1 MKAGRKL
8 LAVILALAVGALAV
22 GCGSSSQNK
31 ELKLG
36 NIGWDES
43 IAIANLTKALLED
56 DLDYD
61 EVRLEQTD
69 SVRYLFQG
77 VSTGD
82 MDAFQDVW
90 LPQQKAYLGEV
101 EDQVEQLDSWY
112 RGTTRY
118 SIVTPSYMGITSIDQ
133 LNDTNADLIFGIEQ
147 DVDIMEAIPD
157 RVIPEYGLEQKL
169 VQSSTQGML
178 AEVENRYRNREEF
191 AFVAWS
197 PHWMNQRYDF
207 DYLDDPEGALG
218 DLTQSA
224 EIVTI
229 VNEDLPEDDPV
240 AYAFMEA
247 LTLDEEQVNDLED
260 EINTVSDPQTGVRNW
275 LENNRDVVQPWI
287 DATSNAPEA

>member
-1 MKAGRKL
+1 ML
-8 LAVILALAVGALAV
+8 LALAVGALAV
-22 GCGSSSQNK
+22 GCASSLQNK

-36 NIGWDES
+36 NMGWDES
-43 IAIANLTKALLED
+43 IAVANLTKALLED

-69 SVRYLFQG
+69 SVRYLFQS

-118 SIVTPSYMGITSIDQ
+118 SIATPSYMGITSIDQ
-133 LNDTNADLIFGIEQ
+133 LNDTGAKHLLGIEQ
-147 DVDIMEAIPD
+147 DVDIMEAIPVS
-157 RVIPEYGLEQKL
+157 VIPEYGLEQKL

-224 EIVTI
+224 EILTI

-240 AYAFMEA
+240 AYAFMDT
-247 LTLDEEQVNDLED
+247 LTLDEEQVNALED
-260 EINTVSDPQTGVRNW
+260 EINTAGDPQTGVRNW

-287 DATSNAPEA
+287 DAASNAPEA

>member
-1 MKAGRKL
+1 
-8 LAVILALAVGALAV
+8 LAVILALAVGALAA
-22 GCGSSSQNK
+22 GCGNFSQNK
-31 ELKLG
+31 ELKIG
-36 NIGWDES
+36 NIGWDENV
-43 IAIANLTKALLED
+43 AVANLTKALLED
-56 DLDYD
+56 NLDYD

-90 LPQQKAYLGEV
+90 LPQQKAYLSEV

-118 SIVTPSYMGITSIDQ
+118 SIATPSYMGITSIDQ

-157 RVIPEYGLEQKL
+157 SVIPEYGLEQKL

-178 AEVENRYRNREEF
+178 AEVEIRYRNREEF

-224 EIVTI
+224 EILTI
-229 VNEDLPEDDPV
+229 VNEDLQKDDPV

-247 LTLDEEQVNDLED
+247 LTLDEEQINAMEA
-260 EINTVSDPQTGVRNW
+260 EINSVSDPQAGVRNW

-287 DATSNAPEA
+287 DAASNAQEP

>member
-1 MKAGRKL
+1 MKAGSKL
-8 LAVILALAVGALAV
+8 LAVILALAVGALAA
-22 GCGSSSQNK
+22 GCGSSLQDK

-90 LPQQKAYLGEV
+90 LPQQKAYLSEV

-118 SIVTPSYMGITSIDQ
+118 SIATPSYMGITSIDQ

-157 RVIPEYGLEQKL
+157 SIIPEYGLEQKL

-178 AEVENRYRNREEF
+178 AEVEKRYRNGEEF

-218 DLTQSA
+218 DLRQSA
-224 EIVTI
+224 EILTI

-287 DATSNAPEA
+287 DAASNAQEP

>member
-1 MKAGRKL
+1 VKAGRKL
-8 LAVILALAVGALAV
+8 LAVLLALAVGALAV
-22 GCGSSSQNK
+22 GCGSSLQNK

-90 LPQQKAYLGEV
+90 LPQQKPYLDEV

-118 SIVTPSYMGITSIDQ
+118 SIATPSYMGITSIDQ

-157 RVIPEYGLEQKL
+157 SVIPEYGLEQKL

-178 AEVENRYRNREEF
+178 AEVEIRYRNREEF

-224 EIVTI
+224 EILTI

-240 AYAFMEA
+240 AYAFMDA
-247 LTLDEEQVNDLED
+247 LTLDEEQINAMEE

-287 DATSNAPEA
+287 EAASDAQEP

>member
-1 MKAGRKL
+1 

-22 GCGSSSQNK
+22 GCGNFSQNK
-31 ELKLG
+31 ELKIG
-36 NIGWDES
+36 NIGWDENV
-43 IAIANLTKALLED
+43 AVANLTKALLED
-56 DLDYD
+56 NLDYD

-82 MDAFQDVW
+82 IDAFQDVW

-118 SIVTPSYMGITSIDQ
+118 SIATPSYMGITSIDQ
-133 LNDTNADLIFGIEQ
+133 LNDTGAKHILGIEQ
-147 DVDIMEAIPD
+147 DVDIMEALPD
-157 RVIPEYGLEQKL
+157 SVIPEYGLEQKL

-178 AEVENRYRNREEF
+178 AEVEIRYRNREEF

-224 EIVTI
+224 EILTI

-247 LTLDEEQVNDLED
+247 LTLDEEQINAMEA
-260 EINTVSDPQTGVRNW
+260 EINSVSDPQAGVRNW

-287 DATSNAPEA
+287 DAASNAQEP

>member
-1 MKAGRKL
+1 L
-8 LAVILALAVGALAV
+8 
-22 GCGSSSQNK
+22 QDK

-43 IAIANLTKALLED
+43 IAIANLTKVLLED

-90 LPQQKAYLGEV
+90 MPQQKAYLSEV

-118 SIVTPSYMGITSIDQ
+118 SIATPSYMGITSIDQ

-157 RVIPEYGLEQKL
+157 SVIPEYGLEQKL

-178 AEVENRYRNREEF
+178 AEVEKRYRNGEEF

-218 DLTQSA
+218 DLRQSA
-224 EIVTI
+224 EILTI

-240 AYAFMEA
+240 AYALMEA

-287 DATSNAPEA
+287 DAASNAQEP

>member
-1 MKAGRKL
+1 VKAGRKL
-8 LAVILALAVGALAV
+8 LAVLLALAVGALAV
-22 GCGSSSQNK
+22 GCGSSLQNK
-31 ELKLG
+31 ELNLG

-118 SIVTPSYMGITSIDQ
+118 SIATPSYMGITSIDQ
-133 LNDTNADLIFGIEQ
+133 LNDTGTKHILGIEQ

-157 RVIPEYGLEQKL
+157 SVIPEYGLEQKL

-178 AEVENRYRNREEF
+178 AEVEIRYRNREEF

-224 EIVTI
+224 EILTI

-247 LTLDEEQVNDLED
+247 LTLDEEQINAMEA

-287 DATSNAPEA
+287 DAASNAQEP

>member
-1 MKAGRKL
+1 VKAGRKV
-8 LAVILALAVGALAV
+8 LAVILALAVGALAA

-36 NIGWDES
+36 HIGWDES

-56 DLDYD
+56 ELGYD

-112 RGTTRY
+112 RGTIRY

-133 LNDTNADLIFGIEQ
+133 LNDTNAELIFGIEQ

-157 RVIPEYGLEQKL
+157 SLIPEYGLEQKL

-224 EIVTI
+224 EILTI
-229 VNEDLPEDDPV
+229 VNEDLPEDDPM

-287 DATSNAPEA
+287 DAASNAPEA

>member
-1 MKAGRKL
+1 VKAGRKL
-8 LAVILALAVGALAV
+8 LAVLLALAVGALAV
-22 GCGSSSQNK
+22 GCGSSLQNK

-43 IAIANLTKALLED
+43 IAVANLTKALLED

-82 MDAFQDVW
+82 MGAFQDVW

-118 SIVTPSYMGITSIDQ
+118 SIATPSYMGITSIDQ

-157 RVIPEYGLEQKL
+157 SVIPEYGLEQKL

-178 AEVENRYRNREEF
+178 AEVEIRYRNREEF

-224 EIVTI
+224 EILTI

-240 AYAFMEA
+240 AYAFMDT
-247 LTLDEEQVNDLED
+247 LTLDEEQVNALEA
-260 EINTVSDPQTGVRNW
+260 EIYTVSDPQTGVRNW

-287 DATSNAPEA
+287 DAASNAQEP

>member
-1 MKAGRKL
+1 ML
-8 LAVILALAVGALAV
+8 LALAVGALAV
-22 GCGSSSQNK
+22 GCGSTLQNK

-43 IAIANLTKALLED
+43 IAVANLTKTLLED

-90 LPQQKAYLGEV
+90 LPQQKPYLGEV

-118 SIVTPSYMGITSIDQ
+118 SIATPSYMGITSIDQ
-133 LNDTNADLIFGIEQ
+133 LNDSSADLIFGIEQ

-157 RVIPEYGLEQKL
+157 SVIPEYGLEQKL

-224 EIVTI
+224 EILTI
-229 VNEDLPEDDPV
+229 VTEDLPEDDPM

-247 LTLDEEQVNDLED
+247 LTLDEEQINAMEA
-260 EINTVSDPQTGVRNW
+260 EINSVSDPQTGVRNW

-287 DATSNAPEA
+287 DAASNAQEP